1 MDQQQTPQPPGL
13 PIRSGQQPQ
22 TKPRPSLARRFLT
35 RGLAV
40 LLPTLLTVIIIV
52 WLFSILYEYVAQPIN
67 SVIQLILAASMDLS
81 QDQVRTIW
89 NDYYLGWIGVV
100 VALALVFA
108 VGLLMG
114 SLLGRTAW
122 RVIERM
128 LQRLPGI
135 KQVYPYVKQVTDFV
149 LSERPLEFSRVVL
162 VEYPRRD
169 CWSLGLVT
177 GLALGDLRDA
187 TDKDMLAIFIP
198 SSPTPFT
205 GYVIQVPRNE
215 VIDVPMSVDQALR
228 FTISGGVVQPP
239 SQLRS
244 GPRPEA
250 IDGE

>member
-1 MDQQQTPQPPGL
+1 MDQQQTSQPPGL
-13 PIRSGQQPQ
+13 PIRSGPEPEA
-22 TKPRPSLARRFLT
+22 KPRPSLARRFLT

-52 WLFSILYEYVAQPIN
+52 WLFSILFEYVAQPIN
-67 SVIQLILAASMDLS
+67 TAIQWMLVPLLNMTKVEVEQLWS
-81 QDQVRTIW
+81 
-89 NDYYLGWIGVV
+89 DYMLGWIGVV
-100 VALALVFA
+100 VALFLVFA

-122 RVIERM
+122 RVIERL

-162 VEYPRRD
+162 VEYPRRG

-177 GLALGDLRDA
+177 GLALGDLSDA
-187 TDKDMLAIFIP
+187 TGKDMLAIFIP

-205 GYVIQVPRNE
+205 GYVIQVPRKE

-244 GPRPEA
+244 SPMIESTHTG
-250 IDGE
+250 